1 MHFKT
6 RLLSVLL
13 LACCMAGCKKWEDHT
28 AVNNPDLNMNL
39 LEVIRQRT
47 DLSKFYEYL
56 QKTGLDKELSSS
68 KTYTVWAPRN
78 DALQTIDPAV
88 VADSARLR
96 QLMANH
102 VSYQS
107 YFTRNAG
114 ASTRVIMLNG
124 KLVSFLSNKFDD
136 ANIIEADKY
145 VGNGVLH
152 IIDKVAPVY
161 ANAWELVNT
170 TKTSF
175 RQHAFI
181 ASLTR
186 NVFDPAHAIVDRIN
200 AQTGQPIYRPGTDSV
215 LRNRFNTDVY
225 DLQNEEKQYTY
236 FILNDAAFDSE
247 VNKLIPYYQTS
258 TTDSTRNLASAAVAK
273 DLIVEGVY
281 TINQLPASLTSK
293 FGVTIP
299 IDKSKIVETRRMSN
313 GIAYVM
319 SGINFSARDK
329 LPDIIIQGEKY
340 MSFYTPA
347 GIPATPR
354 QNNVS
359 AVFTRARVNPVTGQP
374 FTDMFVFN
382 HGISGLNVQ
391 YQALNVPTVN
401 YKVYW
406 VAVND
411 TLIVDRG
418 NRVNPDTFRQRLA
431 MGSRTA
437 TNFPLKDV
445 TPNVFTEV
453 YVGDYKQTAFGT
465 LDIFL
470 TANGTTSLTL
480 DYIRLVP
487 DL

>member
-1 MHFKT
+1 VG
-6 RLLSVLL
+6 RSY
-13 LACCMAGCKKWEDHT
+13 GG
-28 AVNNPDLNMNL
+28 NNPDLNMTL
-39 LEVIRQRT
+39 LEVIGQRT

-56 QKTGLDKELSSS
+56 RKTGLDKELSSS

-78 DALQTIDPAV
+78 EAWQTIDPAV

-96 QLMANH
+96 QLIANH
-102 VSYQS
+102 ISYQS
-107 YFTRNAG
+107 YFTRNAVTP
-114 ASTRVIMLNG
+114 ARVAMLNG
-124 KLVSFLSNKFDD
+124 KRVSFSRNKFDD
-136 ANIIEADKY
+136 ANITEADKY
-145 VGNGVLH
+145 VANGVLH
-152 IIDKVAPVY
+152 IIDKIAPVY
-161 ANAWELVNT
+161 ANAWELVNN

-186 NVFDPAHAIVDRIN
+186 NVFDPQHAVVDSIN
-200 AQTGQPIYRPGTDSV
+200 AQTGKPIYRPGTDSV
-215 LRNRFNTDVY
+215 LRNRFNTEVY

-258 TTDSTRNLASAAVAK
+258 TADSTKDLAAAALVK
-273 DLIVEGVY
+273 DLIVEGLY
-281 TINQLPASLTSK
+281 TIDQLPAVLTSK
-293 FGVTIP
+293 FGVPIP
-299 IDKSKIVETRRMSN
+299 IDKNKIVETRRMSN

-319 SGINFSARDK
+319 SGVNFNAKDK
-329 LPDIIIQGEKY
+329 LPDIIIQGEQY
-340 MSFYTPA
+340 LSFFTAA
-347 GIPATPR
+347 GLPATPR

-359 AVFTRARVNPVTGQP
+359 AVFNRARVNPVTGQP
-374 FTDMFVFN
+374 FTDMFVYN
-382 HGISGLNVQ
+382 HGIAGLNVQ
-391 YQALNVPTVN
+391 YQALHVPSVN

-418 NRVNPDTFRQRLA
+418 NRVNPATFRQRLA
-431 MGSRTA
+431 MGSQTA

-445 TPNVFTEV
+445 TPNTFTEV
-453 YVGDYKQTAFGT
+453 YLGDYKQPSFGP
-465 LDIFL
+465 LNMFL
-470 TANGTTSLTL
+470 TANGTSSLTL